1 VSGFVAREAVAA
13 LAYDFTGIGVAE
25 LDGIKGVTPEPTQEQ
40 VRTKD
45 VALRK
50 LLGLD
55 DEAEGEEI
63 TDAVAEKVSA
73 MEKRTETDLELVRIY
88 ADCCSQQPSTEQ
100 MLALPH
106 RILAAY
112 LGYLA
117 GELNTPT
124 AGSSATKNSRAPLKS
139 V

>member
-1 VSGFVAREAVAA
+1 MSGFVARSAVAE
-13 LAYDFTGIGVAE
+13 LAYDFTGIGVPT
-25 LDGIKGVTPEPTQEQ
+25 LDKVRGVTPEPTQEQ
-40 VRTKD
+40 VRVKD
-45 VALRK
+45 VELRK

-55 DEAEGEEI
+55 DDADGEEI
-63 TDAVAEKVSA
+63 TGAVAEKVSA
-73 MEKRTETDLELVRIY
+73 MDKRADTDRRLVEIY

-106 RILAAY
+106 RVLAAY

-124 AGSSATKNSRAPLKS
+124 AGSTATANSRGSLKS

>member
-1 VSGFVAREAVAA
+1 MSGFVAAKAVAA

-25 LDGIKGVTPEPTQEQ
+25 LDGVRGVSPEPSQEQ
-40 VRTKD
+40 VRVKD
-45 VALRK
+45 MALRT

-55 DEAEGEEI
+55 DDADGDEI

-73 MEKRTETDLELVRIY
+73 MQKRADTDRALVEIY
-88 ADCCSQQPSTEQ
+88 ADCCSQQPTTEQ

-106 RILAAY
+106 RVLAAY

-124 AGSSATKNSRAPLKS
+124 AGSSATSSSRAPLKS